1 MQTRAA
7 VVEGQ
12 GQPFTMAE
20 VELDEPRDDE
30 VLVRMVATGLC
41 HTDITMG
48 HFLPAEMFPN
58 VFGHEGAGVVETVGA
73 QVTGLE
79 PGDHVVMSFRSCRA
93 CAKCQA
99 GLVGYCDQTL
109 LLNYMGM
116 RMDGSTSLQR
126 DGSPVFGNFFGQS
139 SLAAHALAYADNCV
153 KVDPELDLTLL
164 APYGCGFQTGAG
176 TVLNVL
182 KPAHATTAW
191 SCTAWARSGSPP
203 IAAAAA
209 EGVESIVAVDPLA
222 SRREVAAKLGATTV
236 DPTAIE
242 GVVDRVKELH
252 RRRRGVRID
261 TTAIPAVVKQAQQSL
276 AVRGTLVA
284 LGLGAEEYVLD
295 AIDLLQGGKTVMA
308 VDRGR
313 LRPAGD
319 GAAADRDAG
328 RGHLPDGRPG
338 DDLPGRR
345 DQPGGRRRDQRRGR
359 QARAGVVIT
368 RFAMST
374 TGT

>member
-1 MQTRAA
+1 MKTRAA

-20 VELDEPRDDE
+20 VELDEPREDE

-48 HFLPAEMFPN
+48 SFLPAEMFPN
-58 VFGHEGAGVVETVGA
+58 VFGHEGAGVVEAVGP
-73 QVTGLE
+73 QVPGLE
-79 PGDHVVMSFRSCRA
+79 PGDHVVMSFRSCRD
-93 CAKCQA
+93 CAKCRA

-126 DGSPVFGNFFGQS
+126 DGSPVFGSFFGQS

-153 KVDPELDLTLL
+153 KVDPDLDLTLV

-182 KPAHATTAW
+182 KPGKADSLVVYGVGAVGLA
-191 SCTAWARSGSPP
+191 A

-209 EGVESIVAVDPLA
+209 EGVESIIAVDPLA
-222 SRREVAAKLGATTV
+222 SRREVAEKLGATSV
-236 DPTAIE
+236 DPSGTGE
-242 GVVDRVKELH
+242 QSVVDRVRELT
-252 RRRRGVRID
+252 GGGAAYAID

-284 LGLGAEEYVLD
+284 LGLGAEEYPLD

-308 VDRGR
+308 SVEGDSDPQEMVPR
-313 LRPAGD
+313 LIEMRAAGTFPMD
-319 GAAADRDAG
+319 DLVATYAAD
-328 RGHLPDGRPG
+328 
-338 DDLPGRR
+338 
-345 DQPGGRRRDQRRGR
+345 QIN
-359 QARAGVVIT
+359 QAVADVTSGAVVKPVLVW
-368 RFAMST
+368 
-374 TGT
+374 

>member
-20 VELDEPRDDE
+20 VELEAPRDDE

-48 HFLPAEMFPN
+48 SFLPAEMFPN
-58 VFGHEGAGVVETVGA
+58 VFGHEGAGVVEEVGA
-73 QVTGLE
+73 GVQGLE
-79 PGDHVVMSFRSCRA
+79 PGDHVVMSFRSCRD
-93 CAKCQA
+93 CAKCRA

-116 RMDGSTSLQR
+116 RMDGSMPISR
-126 DGSPVFGNFFGQS
+126 EGEPVFGSFFGQS

-153 KVDPELDLTLL
+153 KVDPELDLTLA

-176 TVLNVL
+176 TVLNVIR
-182 KPAHATTAW
+182 PATDDSLVVYGVGAVGLA
-191 SCTAWARSGSPP
+191 A

-209 EGVESIVAVDPLA
+209 EGVESILAVDPLA
-222 SRREVAAKLGATTV
+222 ARRTAAERFGATTV
-236 DPTAIE
+236 DPAAVE
-242 GVVDRVKELH
+242 DVVARVRELT
-252 RRRRGVRID
+252 GGGAAYAID

-295 AIDLLQGGKTVMA
+295 AIDLLQGGKTVMSSIEGDSDPQEM
-308 VDRGR
+308 VPR
-313 LRPAGD
+313 LIAMRAAGTF
-319 GAAADRDAG
+319 
-328 RGHLPDGRPG
+328 PM
-338 DDLPGRR
+338 DDLVTTYPA
-345 DQPGGRRRDQRRGR
+345 DQIN
-359 QARAGVVIT
+359 QAVADVTSGAVVKPVLVW
-368 RFAMST
+368 
-374 TGT
+374 